1 MMKLFD
7 ELTEKNFEAYAVRHY
22 NNPQCLSIDEFYED
36 MAKFKYV
43 KRLLRKYRECGDIR
57 ERLVL
62 NHLIAIYNVF
72 SIAAANHMMFYR
84 IEKDLWGTLKPF
96 LVFLNYLPDGMM
108 QGIESDMK
116 IAKRLQDI

>member
-7 ELTEKNFEAYAVRHY
+7 ELSEKNFEAYAVRHY

-43 KRLLRKYRECGDIR
+43 KRLLRKYRETGDIR
-57 ERLVL
+57 ERLIL
-62 NHLIAIYNVF
+62 NHLISIYNVF
-72 SIAAANHMMFYR
+72 SIGAANHMMFYR
-84 IEKDLWGTLKPF
+84 IEKDLWGALKPF

-108 QGIESDMK
+108 QNVESDMK